1 MRKISINP
9 IHAFSDNYIW
19 MLIDEKNKVACV
31 VDPGD
36 PKPVLK
42 QLAKYKLSL
51 DSILVTHHHFDH
63 TGGLQSLKDETGCT
77 IYGPNSKVSE
87 IEFPMQDGD
96 SFEILDLNFHV
107 IEVPGHTL
115 DHIAYY
121 HAGDIPFLF
130 CGDTLFGGG
139 CGRVFEGTH
148 SMMHKS
154 LTKLSALPKNT
165 LIYCAHE
172 YTEANL
178 RFAKEVEPNNAELN
192 IRYDEVL
199 ALRAKDQITLPSTI
213 DLENKT
219 NPFLRCTT
227 KDLLNDLTM
236 QGKLID
242 KDPEQVFSVLRSW
255 KDDFS

>member
-1 MRKISINP
+1 MPNISINP
-9 IHAFSDNYIW
+9 INAFSDNYIW
-19 MLIDEKNKVACV
+19 MLVDEKQKVACA

-36 PKPVLK
+36 AEPVLSSLSK
-42 QLAKYKLSL
+42 NNWSL

-63 TGGLQSLKDETGCT
+63 TGGLKLLKDETGCT
-77 IYGPNSKVSE
+77 IYGPPSGVSGIDVASNE
-87 IEFPMQDGD
+87 DD
-96 SFEILDLNFHV
+96 LVTILGLEFHV

-115 DHIAYY
+115 DHVAYY
-121 HAGDIPFLF
+121 HAGDTPFLF
-130 CGDTLFGGG
+130 CGDTLFAGG

-154 LTKLSALPKNT
+154 LTKLAALPKNT

-178 RFAKEVEPNNAELN
+178 RFAKQVEPSNIELN
-192 IRYDEVL
+192 LRYDEV
-199 ALRAKDQITLPSTI
+199 RARRARNQITLPSTI

-219 NPFLRCTT
+219 NPFLRCTS
-227 KDLLNDLTM
+227 KNLLNDVKKQRDLRSE
-236 QGKLID
+236 K
-242 KDPEQVFSVLRSW
+242 PEDVFSAIRSW